1 MVVSLI
7 FLLKN
12 IFLGLIISVI
22 TFILGKKYKFNIST
36 IYLLSLSVF
45 TPIFV
50 IGFLFDETYMWDTI
64 VYHRNINFIRDLNS
78 ELILPDN
85 IDTKTFSWIYSLI
98 QLPITDNTTNIGF
111 FSKFLYILFFIY
123 LIKSK
128 TLKEKSFLFF
138 LFLLWPSVILYSS
151 VGLKEIP
158 TFIISF
164 LVIKS
169 LIDKNYLFI
178 LIIFIIL
185 YFLKDQNSYLLAV
198 VIFSYIILFEMNF
211 KKIDLL
217 FIFGTLTL
225 LTAFFLLDP
234 IFNKLNFYRYNMFL
248 ENLTPINEIV
258 LLDYKS
264 PVFIFDV
271 FKFTINFIFAPL
283 PNEINNTFRL
293 VQFFENIIIF
303 LVLLF
308 FIKKAYLIDKKKTIF
323 WVISLLF
330 ICAVYGAITDNPGS
344 IARWRFPFLAN
355 WILLFNIIIMNKNKV
370 ISESFKKI

>member
-1 MVVSLI
+1 MVISVI

-12 IFLGLIISVI
+12 ILLGLIISII

-64 VYHRNINFIRDLNS
+64 VYLRNINFIRDLNS
-78 ELILPDN
+78 DLILPDN
-85 IDTKTFSWIYSLI
+85 LDTKIFSWTYSLI
-98 QLPITDNTTNIGF
+98 PLPITDNTTNIGF

-128 TLKEKSFLFF
+128 ILKEKSFLFF
-138 LFLLWPSVILYSS
+138 LFLLWPSIILYSS

-158 TFIISF
+158 TLILCFF
-164 LVIKS
+164 VIKS
-169 LIDKNYLFI
+169 LIDKNYLFMSISFI
-178 LIIFIIL
+178 LL

-211 KKIDLL
+211 KKLDLL
-217 FIFGTLTL
+217 LIFGTLTL
-225 LTAFFLLDP
+225 LIAFFLLDP
-234 IFNKLNFYRYNMFL
+234 IFNKLNFYRFNMFL
-248 ENLTPINEIV
+248 ENLTPRNEIV

-271 FKFTINFIFAPL
+271 FKFIINFIFSPL
-283 PNEINNTFRL
+283 PNEINNTLRL
-293 VQFFENIIIF
+293 VQFLENIIVF
-303 LVLLF
+303 SLLLF
-308 FIKKAYLIDKKKTIF
+308 FMKKAYLIDKKKTIF

-330 ICAVYGAITDNPGS
+330 IFAVYGSITANSGS
-344 IARWRFPFLAN
+344 IARWRFPFLVN
-355 WILLFNIIIMNKNKV
+355 WILIFNIIIMNKDK
-370 ISESFKKI
+370 IRSESFQKI